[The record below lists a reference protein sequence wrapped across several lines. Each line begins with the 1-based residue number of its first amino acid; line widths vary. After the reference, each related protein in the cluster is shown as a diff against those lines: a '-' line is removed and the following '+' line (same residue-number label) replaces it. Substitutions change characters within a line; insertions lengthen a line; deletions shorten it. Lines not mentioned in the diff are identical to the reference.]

1 MAASVAVPAL
11 GVVTA
16 GVGYNVIRKL
26 LFQLDGTGLHGIQ
39 HPFVKPIW
47 TAGLSALA
55 CTSCFL
61 VYLIELWIHRR
72 KLRHPAQTPL
82 VQDEQADAL
91 LTISDYEQEQQQQ
104 QQQQSSG
111 AGDGGAECKQET
123 PFHECMSREA
133 YYSKGSY
140 GPGRYTKGHLLRLSA
155 PGIAGIVSITLQG
168 IGLKYISASVSLVIS
183 SSVVIFTALLAITIL
198 KRRLMWL
205 HWLGIAL
212 AVLGIMLTALADP
225 VTRALDRQHRLHA
238 SGFPADEWVHG
249 LACTAASSGQ
259 WHASAAS
266 DCAPGGRVAVAG
278 GPADWAAAGRVL
290 EPTGRDVLLGI
301 LLTAVAQLVFA
312 VRMVLEEQLLEG
324 MFKLHQLELLGVE
337 GGIGLV
343 FMAAIALPIAHLAPG
358 QDVDGRYENAAD
370 TFVMLHRNR
379 HLSTL
384 NALLL
389 LCSLVAN
396 WTGCLVTARLGSV
409 FRSVLLT
416 LRTGIVWAINL
427 AIYYAG
433 IGHGLLGERW
443 ASGSPLEL
451 VGFLMS
457 LAGVVLYALVR
468 RWFRFN
474 LSTMLHALATF
485 FWPHS

>member
-1 MAASVAVPAL
+1 MA
-11 GVVTA
+11 G
-16 GVGYNVIRKL
+16 
-26 LFQLDGTGLHGIQ
+26 
-39 HPFVKPIW
+39 
-47 TAGLSALA
+47 
-55 CTSCFL
+55 
-61 VYLIELWIHRR
+61 
-72 KLRHPAQTPL
+72 
-82 VQDEQADAL
+82 
-91 LTISDYEQEQQQQ
+91 
-104 QQQQSSG
+104 QS
-111 AGDGGAECKQET
+111 
-123 PFHECMSREA
+123 
-133 YYSKGSY
+133 
-140 GPGRYTKGHLLRLSA
+140 
-155 PGIAGIVSITLQG
+155 G

-238 SGFPADEWVHG
+238 SGFPADE
-249 LACTAASSGQ
+249 
-259 WHASAAS
+259 
-266 DCAPGGRVAVAG
+266 VAVAG